1 MHGLNELNEWMDEW
15 MNERI
20 FVWKMITYMHAV
32 YECMI
37 ENLLCAILFA
47 VQVNN
52 LTYNQ
57 MHEKWNNK
65 FQFLRSTF
73 YLGNTFCICNCL
85 IVK

>member
-1 MHGLNELNEWMDEW
+1 
-15 MNERI
+15 
-20 FVWKMITYMHAV
+20 MITYMHAV

-57 MHEKWNNK
+57 MHEKMK
-65 FQFLRSTF
+65 QQISVFKIDFLFRQ
-73 YLGNTFCICNCL
+73 YVLYM
-85 IVK
+85 